1 MRTTFLFALA
11 CWISAG
17 ALAQTAASAASAASE
32 GDLQGMASRAL
43 AGDPGSATFAVWR
56 GGHLVTATA
65 HNAAPG
71 LPLPTGSAATAPL
84 YEIGS
89 ISKVFTGLL
98 LAQAVERGD
107 LALDDT
113 LGGLLRGEVDF
124 SSPAVAAINLRQ
136 LITHSS
142 CLPRQFGQ
150 LRSGAAIVDQ
160 IRRADR
166 PALWSALASQTLPGA
181 GPCPASYSNY
191 GMAVVGEVLARRYG
205 NPWSD
210 LVRERITSPLGMSDT
225 MQQLGDQ
232 SPRLAAGY
240 SGRKSAEPWDMQA
253 FAGAGALRSSAQDM
267 VTFGRALLMGRT
279 GPLGAAAERALLP
292 LADYVGGQIGYGVF
306 VDGPAGKRTYS
317 HDGQTGGFRSLLTMA
332 ADAGEVRVVLASNNQ
347 ANVFATVADWM
358 AARYPASDAAVAV
371 EPARLADYIAT
382 YRVSPALAFTVVVQ
396 DGALYLRS
404 TNGVF
409 RAYQPVGPD
418 RFTRPAGGA
427 QLTFSRAADNAVTGL
442 VLEQSGRSTHARRVG
457 DVVPDGMVLRPGEAA
472 RYMGR
477 YATTRFLRDAIEF
490 DVREESGQLMVRSS
504 AFPWEP
510 VFPLAGRLDRFRYQ
524 GLAELQFERD
534 ATGQA
539 AALVLHQNGEM
550 RAQRVHNKD

>member
-1 MRTTFLFALA
+1 MRSTFFFALV
-11 CWISAG
+11 CWISAS
-17 ALAQTAASAASAASE
+17 APAQTAAPAS
-32 GDLQGMASRAL
+32 DPQGMASRAL
-43 AGDPGSATFAVWR
+43 AGDPGSAAFAVWR
-56 GGHLVTATA
+56 DGHLVTATA
-65 HNAAPG
+65 QNAAPG
-71 LPLPTGSAATAPL
+71 APLASGATAVLPLF
-84 YEIGS
+84 EIGS

-98 LAQAVERGD
+98 LAQAVERAD
-107 LALDDT
+107 LVLDDT
-113 LGGLLRGEVDF
+113 LGGLLHGEVKF
-124 SSPAVAAINLRQ
+124 SSPAVAAITLRQ

-142 CLPRQFGQ
+142 CLPRQFGP

-160 IRRADR
+160 IRNADR
-166 PALWSALASQTLPGA
+166 PALWSALASQTIAGA

-205 NPWSD
+205 KPWAD
-210 LVRERITSPLGMSDT
+210 LVQERVASPLGMSDT
-225 MQQLGDQ
+225 TQHLGNQ

-240 SGRKSAEPWDMQA
+240 NGRKSAEPWDMQA
-253 FAGAGALRSSAQDM
+253 FAGAGGLRSSAQDL

-279 GPLGAAAERALLP
+279 GPLGAAAERVLQP

-306 VDGPAGKRTYS
+306 VDGPPGKRTYS

-332 ADAGEVRVVLASNNQ
+332 ADTGEVRVVLASNSQ

-358 AARYPASDAAVAV
+358 AARYPASDAAVPV

-382 YRVSPALAFTVVVQ
+382 YRVTPTLAFIVVVQ
-396 DGALYLRS
+396 DGSLYVRS
-404 TNGVF
+404 THGVF

-427 QLTFSRAADNAVTGL
+427 QVTFSRAADNAVTGL

-457 DVVPDGMVLRPGEAA
+457 DVVPEGMVLRPGEAA
-472 RYMGR
+472 RYAGR
-477 YATTRFLRDAIEF
+477 YAATRLLRDAIEF
-490 DVREESGQLMVRSS
+490 DVREEAGQLMVRSS

-510 VFPLAGRLDRFRYQ
+510 VFPLAGQLDRFRYQ
-524 GLAELQFERD
+524 GMAELQFERD

-539 AALVLHQNGEM
+539 AALVLHQNGEL
-550 RAQRVHNKD
+550 RALRVRSKD